1 MAALEAFSKMF
12 ILAGITAFFGFIYMV
27 YDKMNPNAFGFPRG
41 KKKSLLDPFYFS
53 FTTMSTV
60 GYGDF
65 SPKDNMSKML
75 VMAQQAVLLFEVV
88 SWISDRE
95 SVVKAVNSALAANS
109 LKTV

>member
-1 MAALEAFSKMF
+1 MLVPVSVIVVTLLYGMLYAMMKPEE
-12 ILAGITAFFGFIYMV
+12 FGFT
-27 YDKMNPNAFGFPRG
+27 
-41 KKKSLLDPFYFS
+41 SLIDPFYFS

-65 SPKDNMSKML
+65 SPKDNTSKML

-88 SWISDRE
+88 SWISDRD
-95 SVVKAVNSALAANS
+95 SVVKVVNGALAANS